1 MQTSTD
7 SPPPSPTRE
16 IGNNSA
22 SNMHTTSTESPTPS
36 PTRDVSNSTDLVR
49 DVILWKRKNL
59 SVLTLLGA
67 TAIWLALEVYEF
79 KFVAL
84 FSWMSM
90 LAIAFLF
97 FWGNIHR
104 LLGKEPVDMSAMYIS
119 EESTMAMG
127 TKIRECVENCLR
139 LIFSVSAE
147 KEWLVFAGTVAS
159 LGLISVVA
167 SYFDL
172 LTLLYFGVVVGL
184 TGPFV
189 YVKYEHKIKEWGLQ
203 VRVRYQRCYATVVQ
217 RVKEMKNKLHGI
229 KNKLQEKKRKKTE

>member
-7 SPPPSPTRE
+7 SPPTRE
-16 IGNNSA
+16 IGNDSA
-22 SNMHTTSTESPTPS
+22 SNMHTTSTEFPTPS
-36 PTRDVSNSTDLVR
+36 PTRDVSNGTDIVR

-59 SVLTLLGA
+59 SVLTLLAA
-67 TAIWLALEVYEF
+67 TAIWLALEVYEL
-79 KFVAL
+79 KFVTL

-90 LAIAFLF
+90 LAVAFLL

-119 EESTMAMG
+119 EKSAREMG
-127 TKIRECVENCLR
+127 AKIQEYVEKSLR
-139 LIFSVSAE
+139 LVFSVSAE

-189 YVKYEHKIKEWGLQ
+189 YVKYEHKIKEWGQ
-203 VRVRYQRCYATVVQ
+203 KVRVRYQRCYATVVQ
-217 RVKEMKNKLHGI
+217 KLQEMKNKM
-229 KNKLQEKKRKKTE
+229 QEKKRKKME

>member
-7 SPPPSPTRE
+7 SPPTRE
-16 IGNNSA
+16 IGNDSA
-22 SNMHTTSTESPTPS
+22 SNMHTTSTEFPTPS
-36 PTRDVSNSTDLVR
+36 PTRDVSNDIVR

-59 SVLTLLGA
+59 SVLTLLAA
-67 TAIWLALEVYEF
+67 TAIWLALEVYEL
-79 KFVAL
+79 KFVTL

-90 LAIAFLF
+90 LAVAFLF

-119 EESTMAMG
+119 EKSAREMG
-127 TKIRECVENCLR
+127 AKIQEYVEKSLR
-139 LIFSVSAE
+139 LVFSVSAE
-147 KEWLVFAGTVAS
+147 KEWLVFAGSVAS

-172 LTLLYFGVVVGL
+172 LSLLYFGVVVGL

-189 YVKYEHKIKEWGLQ
+189 YVKYEHKIKEWGQ
-203 VRVRYQRCYATVVQ
+203 KVRVRYQRCYATVVQ
-217 RVKEMKNKLHGI
+217 KAQEMKNKLQEM
-229 KNKLQEKKRKKTE
+229 KNKMQEKKRKKME